1 MQFSDAVELSE
12 RHVMEIVKDWPG
24 FKTSYAKLL
33 KAKGQEAANQYAK
46 QWLGPMEGYKG
57 VEDLKARLTKAGVQL
72 DPKVDEIMLKV
83 LDSVAG
89 DKKVAAAETVQ
100 KGQKVA
106 AREKEI
112 AGNLAVDKGPV
123 KNI

>member
-1 MQFSDAVELSE
+1 MQFSDAVDLNE

-24 FKTSYAKLL
+24 FKTSYAKIL

-57 VEDLKARLTKAGVQL
+57 IEDLKARFAKAGITL
-72 DPKVDEIMLKV
+72 DPKADEIMLKV
-83 LDSVAG
+83 LDSVASG
-89 DKKVAAAETVQ
+89 KKAEATQ
-100 KGQKVA
+100 TIDKGQAMA
-106 AREKEI
+106 ARKKEI